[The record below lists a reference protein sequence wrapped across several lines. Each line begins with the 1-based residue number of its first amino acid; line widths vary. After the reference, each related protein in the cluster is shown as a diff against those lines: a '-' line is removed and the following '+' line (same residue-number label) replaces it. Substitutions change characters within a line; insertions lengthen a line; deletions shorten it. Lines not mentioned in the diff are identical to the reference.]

1 MIVTDS
7 KIPQR
12 RGLFRL
18 AVAAGLLLG
27 GGLAGLQHFAL
38 TLPPAEPASKA
49 AQAGPDTGI
58 VVATG
63 GGARIEAGLELLE
76 KTAASRMLVTGVGA
90 GISRQI
96 LADELALSE
105 RVQQLFDCC
114 VDLDFEA
121 QDTRGNAAAAQRWA
135 AMHQL
140 DRLLLVTA
148 SYHLPRASLEFQRRL
163 PDTAL
168 AFYPVVPPDLEISSW
183 YRDWQTARLLA
194 REFSKYI
201 LVRLGLG

>member
-1 MIVTDS
+1 MTGTDS
-7 KIPQR
+7 KILR
-12 RGLFRL
+12 RRSLFRL

-27 GGLAGLQHFAL
+27 GGLAVLQHFVL
-38 TLPPAEPASKA
+38 TLPPAEPIGSA

-96 LADELALSE
+96 LADELALSK
-105 RVQQLFDCC
+105 RGQQLFDCC

-121 QDTRGNAAAAQRWA
+121 QDTRGNATAAQRWA
-135 AMHQL
+135 TRHQL
-140 DRLLLVTA
+140 DQLLLVTA
-148 SYHLPRASLEFQRRL
+148 SYHLPRALLEFQRRL
-163 PDTAL
+163 PETQL
-168 AFYPVVPPDLEISSW
+168 AVYPVMPPDLEISSW
-183 YRDWQTARLLA
+183 YYEWQTARLLS
-194 REFSKYI
+194 REFSKYM

>member
-1 MIVTDS
+1 MTGTDS
-7 KIPQR
+7 KILR
-12 RGLFRL
+12 RRSLFRL
-18 AVAAGLLLG
+18 AVATGLLLG
-27 GGLAGLQHFAL
+27 GGLAVLQHFVL
-38 TLPPAEPASKA
+38 TLPPAEPIGSA

-96 LADELALSE
+96 LADELALSK
-105 RVQQLFDCC
+105 RGQQLFDCC

-121 QDTRGNAAAAQRWA
+121 QDTRGNATAAQRWA
-135 AMHQL
+135 TRHQL
-140 DRLLLVTA
+140 DQLLLVTA
-148 SYHLPRASLEFQRRL
+148 SYHLPRALLEFQRRL
-163 PDTAL
+163 PETRL
-168 AFYPVVPPDLEISSW
+168 AVYPVMPPDLEISSW
-183 YRDWQTARLLA
+183 YYDWQTARLLS
-194 REFSKYI
+194 REFSKYM

>member
-1 MIVTDS
+1 MTGTDS
-7 KIPQR
+7 KILR
-12 RGLFRL
+12 RRSLFRL
-18 AVAAGLLLG
+18 AVATGLLLG
-27 GGLAGLQHFAL
+27 GGLAVLQHFVL
-38 TLPPAEPASKA
+38 TLPPAEPIGSA

-96 LADELALSE
+96 LADKLALSK
-105 RVQQLFDCC
+105 RGQQLFDCC

-121 QDTRGNAAAAQRWA
+121 QDTRGNATAAQRWA
-135 AMHQL
+135 TRYQM

-148 SYHLPRASLEFQRRL
+148 SYHLPRALLEFQRRL
-163 PDTAL
+163 PETRL
-168 AFYPVVPPDLEISSW
+168 AVYPVMPPDLEISSW
-183 YRDWQTARLLA
+183 YYDWQTARLLS
-194 REFSKYI
+194 REFSKYM

>member
-1 MIVTDS
+1 MTGTDS
-7 KIPQR
+7 KILR
-12 RGLFRL
+12 RRSLFRL
-18 AVAAGLLLG
+18 AVATGLLLG
-27 GGLAGLQHFAL
+27 GGLAVLQHFVL
-38 TLPPAEPASKA
+38 TLPPAEPIGNA

-96 LADELALSE
+96 LADELALSK
-105 RVQQLFDCC
+105 RGQQLFDCC

-121 QDTRGNAAAAQRWA
+121 QDTRGNATAAQRWA
-135 AMHQL
+135 TRYQM

-148 SYHLPRASLEFQRRL
+148 SYHLPRALLEFQRRL
-163 PDTAL
+163 PETRL
-168 AFYPVVPPDLEISSW
+168 AVYPVMPPDLEISSW
-183 YRDWQTARLLA
+183 YYDWQTARLLS
-194 REFSKYI
+194 REFSKYM

>member
-1 MIVTDS
+1 MAGTDT
-7 KIPQR
+7 KAPQR

-18 AVAAGLLLG
+18 VVAAGLVLG
-27 GGLAGLQHFAL
+27 GGLAVLQHFAL
-38 TLPPAEPASKA
+38 TLPPAGPVGSAP
-49 AQAGPDTGI
+49 QAGPDTGI

-96 LADELALSE
+96 LADELALSN
-105 RVQQLFDCC
+105 RGQQLFDCC

-135 AMHQL
+135 ARHQL

-148 SYHLPRASLEFQRRL
+148 SYHLPRAGLEFQRRL
-163 PDTAL
+163 PDTRL

-183 YRDWQTARLLA
+183 YRDWQTARLLS
-194 REFSKYI
+194 REFSKYM
-201 LVRLGLG
+201 LVRLSLG

>member
-1 MIVTDS
+1 MTGTDS
-7 KIPQR
+7 KILR
-12 RGLFRL
+12 RSLFRL
-18 AVAAGLLLG
+18 AVATGLLLG
-27 GGLAGLQHFAL
+27 GGLAVLQHFVL
-38 TLPPAEPASKA
+38 TLPPAEPIGSA

-96 LADELALSE
+96 LADELALSK
-105 RVQQLFDCC
+105 RGQQLFDCC

-121 QDTRGNAAAAQRWA
+121 QDTRGNATAAQRWA
-135 AMHQL
+135 TRHQL
-140 DRLLLVTA
+140 DQLLLVTA
-148 SYHLPRASLEFQRRL
+148 SYHLPRALLEFQRRL
-163 PDTAL
+163 PETQL
-168 AFYPVVPPDLEISSW
+168 AVYPVMPPDLEISSW
-183 YRDWQTARLLA
+183 YYEWQTARLLS
-194 REFSKYI
+194 REFSKYM